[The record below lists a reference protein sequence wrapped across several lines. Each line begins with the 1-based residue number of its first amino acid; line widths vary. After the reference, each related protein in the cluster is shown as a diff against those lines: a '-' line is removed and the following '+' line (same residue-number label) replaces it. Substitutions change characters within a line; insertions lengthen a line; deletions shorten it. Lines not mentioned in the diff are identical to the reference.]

1 MLNYSPIILFVYKRP
16 HHTLRTL
23 ESLRKNDL
31 SEQSSLYIF
40 SDGAKSGQD
49 QASVAEVR
57 QVIRQKQWCK
67 EVHIMERPTNF
78 GLARNIIEGVSQ
90 IIDRFG
96 KVIVLEDDLVISPGF
111 LRYMN
116 QALDLYQEQP
126 KVMQISG
133 HTPPIKLKKYLHDT
147 LFYNKISSWGW
158 ATWARAWQKLNLDTQ
173 YLLEQIEATGQ
184 TAAFNA
190 DGTYNFTEHLE
201 ANLQGTINTWAIKWQ
216 ASVFLSQ
223 GLCLY
228 PRQSLVRNIGC
239 DNSGEHCGY
248 LELYLRQKMAKKIEV
263 EPIPL
268 KELPQVRQALAQH
281 YYQLTVAPTWF
292 QQFKTKVRRV
302 LRK

>member
-1 MLNYSPIILFVYKRP
+1 MNNLAPIILFVYKRA
-16 HHTLRTL
+16 HHTLRAL
-23 ESLRKNDL
+23 ESLRKSDL

-40 SDGAKSGQD
+40 SDDAKSVQD
-49 QASVAEVR
+49 QASIAEVR
-57 QVIRQKQWCK
+57 EIIRQKQWCK
-67 EVHIMERPTNF
+67 EVQIIERLGNF
-78 GLARNIIEGVSQ
+78 GLAKNIIEGVSQ
-90 IIDRFG
+90 IIDQFG
-96 KVIVLEDDLVISPGF
+96 KVIVLEDDLVISPDF

-133 HTPPIKLKKYLHDT
+133 HTPPIKLNKYPQDT
-147 LFYNKISSWGW
+147 FFYNKISSWGW

-173 YLLEQIEATGQ
+173 YLLTQIEATDQ
-184 TAAFNA
+184 NAAFNA

-201 ANLQGTINTWAIKWQ
+201 ANLRGTINTWAIKWQ
-216 ASVFLSQ
+216 ASVFLAQ

-248 LELYLRQKMAKKIEV
+248 LELYLRQKMANKIEV

-268 KELPQVRQALAQH
+268 NELPQVRQAMTQH